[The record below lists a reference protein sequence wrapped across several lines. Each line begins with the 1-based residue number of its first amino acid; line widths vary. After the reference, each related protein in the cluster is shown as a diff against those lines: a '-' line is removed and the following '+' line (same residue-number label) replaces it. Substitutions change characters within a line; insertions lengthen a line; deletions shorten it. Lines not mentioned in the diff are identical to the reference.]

1 MSLYNCVEDKTE
13 HLYYIYIRYRVTPV
27 YVTLSR
33 DVTKAILNPAQT
45 AQTPECSTKRSR
57 KRVKRDAHSIE
68 QFISEQED
76 ILNQSIG
83 SVGICNTG
91 MDDCTDID
99 IPEYVFHNVESS
111 CQTEFSCS
119 CSCAQS
125 SKRPSRTFGTQT
137 ETRMSTEEISEYLRH
152 YSL

>member
-1 MSLYNCVEDKTE
+1 M
-13 HLYYIYIRYRVTPV
+13 
-27 YVTLSR
+27 
-33 DVTKAILNPAQT
+33 
-45 AQTPECSTKRSR
+45 
-57 KRVKRDAHSIE
+57 KRDAHSIE

-83 SVGICNTG
+83 SVGNTG
-91 MDDCTDID
+91 MDDCTEID

-111 CQTEFSCS
+111 CQTELSCS
-119 CSCAQS
+119 CSSAQS